1 LAILG
6 GSFRL
11 LAKAVVPLAV
21 LFILAAC
28 GGSKQEQAR
37 ATVGVHGPG
46 FTFEAPQGWRV
57 ARKADGAVARL
68 GKALVSVSRFP
79 LVNAYDPGEFAA
91 VTKEL
96 DILATR
102 LAHEAGQ
109 KSATGRTT
117 TVAGR
122 KIRSYRYGNRRLGFV
137 LEGKREYQL
146 FCEPAGAA
154 CDLLYSSFTLSG
166 PQAS

>member
-1 LAILG
+1 LGILS

-11 LAKAVVPLAV
+11 LARRVLPLAL

-28 GGSKQEQAR
+28 GGAKQGEAP

-46 FTFEAPQGWRV
+46 FTFEVPEGWTV
-57 ARKADGAVARL
+57 TTPSNGAVARH
-68 GKALVSVSRFP
+68 GRAVVSVTRFP
-79 LVNAYDPGEFAA
+79 LLKPYDPAEFDA

-96 DILATR
+96 DVIATR
-102 LAHEAGQ
+102 LAHQAGQ
-109 KSATGRTT
+109 VSAAGQTT

-122 KIRSYRYGNRRLGFV
+122 KVRSYRYGNRRLGFV

-146 FCEPAGAA
+146 FCAPAGGA

-166 PQAS
+166 PQA

>member
-1 LAILG
+1 MLTKGVL
-6 GSFRL
+6 
-11 LAKAVVPLAV
+11 PLAL

-28 GGSKQEQAR
+28 GGSTQGEAPP
-37 ATVGVHGPG
+37 TVGVHGPG
-46 FTFEAPQGWRV
+46 FTFEVPEGWTVTTSSGR
-57 ARKADGAVARL
+57 AVARR
-68 GKALVSVSRFP
+68 GRALVSVSRFP
-79 LVNAYDPGEFAA
+79 LLKPYDPAEFAA

-109 KSATGRTT
+109 VSAAGQTT

-146 FCEPAGAA
+146 FCAPAGAA

>member
-11 LAKAVVPLAV
+11 LAKAVVPLAL
-21 LFILAAC
+21 LFILAGC
-28 GGSKQEQAR
+28 GGSRPQQAQT
-37 ATVGVHGPG
+37 TVGVHGPG
-46 FTFEAPQGWRV
+46 FAFQAPEGWRV
-57 ARKADGAVARL
+57 ATRADGAVARR
-68 GKALVSVSRFP
+68 GTALVSVSRFP
-79 LVNAYDPGEFAA
+79 LVKAYDPAEFAA
-91 VTKEL
+91 VSREL
-96 DILATR
+96 DSLAAR
-102 LAHEAGQ
+102 LAHQAGQ
-109 KSATGRTT
+109 QTATGQTT

-122 KIRSYRYGNRRLGFV
+122 KVRSYRYGNRRVGFV

-146 FCEPAGAA
+146 FCKPAGGA

>member
-11 LAKAVVPLAV
+11 LAKAVLPLAL

-28 GGSKQEQAR
+28 GGSKQGQAP

-57 ARKADGAVARL
+57 VRHADGAVARR

-79 LVNAYDPGEFAA
+79 LLKTYDPAEFAA

-96 DILATR
+96 DRLATR
-102 LAHEAGQ
+102 LARQAGE
-109 KSATGRTT
+109 KRATGQTT
-117 TVAGR
+117 SVAGR
-122 KIRSYRYGNRRLGFV
+122 KVRSYRYGNRRVGFV

-146 FCEPAGAA
+146 FCEPVGAA

>member
-11 LAKAVVPLAV
+11 LAKAVLPLAL

-28 GGSKQEQAR
+28 GGSKQGQAQ

-57 ARKADGAVARL
+57 VRRADGAVVRR

-79 LVNAYDPGEFAA
+79 LLKTYDPAEFAA

-96 DILATR
+96 DSLATR
-102 LAHEAGQ
+102 LAHSVGA
-109 KSATGRTT
+109 KRATGQTT
-117 TVAGR
+117 NVAGR
-122 KIRSYRYGNRRLGFV
+122 KVRSYRYGDRRLGFV

-146 FCEPAGAA
+146 FCRPVSAA
-154 CDLLYSSFTLSG
+154 CDLLYASFTLSG

>member
-11 LAKAVVPLAV
+11 LAKAVLPLAL

-28 GGSKQEQAR
+28 GGSKQGQAP

-57 ARKADGAVARL
+57 VRQADGTVARR

-79 LVNAYDPGEFAA
+79 LLKTYDPAEFAA

-96 DILATR
+96 DRLATR
-102 LAHEAGQ
+102 LARQAGE
-109 KSATGRTT
+109 KRATGQTT
-117 TVAGR
+117 SVAGR
-122 KIRSYRYGNRRLGFV
+122 KVRSYRYGNRRVGFV

-146 FCEPAGAA
+146 FCEPVGAA

>member
-11 LAKAVVPLAV
+11 LAKAVLPLAL

-28 GGSKQEQAR
+28 GGSRPGEVQS
-37 ATVGVHGPG
+37 TVGVHGHG
-46 FTFEAPQGWRV
+46 FTFEAPRGWRV
-57 ARKADGAVARL
+57 TTPPDGAVARK
-68 GKALVSVSRFP
+68 GRALVSVSRFP
-79 LVNAYDPGEFAA
+79 LVKAYDPAEFPA

-109 KSATGRTT
+109 ETARGQTT

-122 KIRSYRYGNRRLGFV
+122 KIRAYRYGDRRLGFV

-154 CDLLYSSFTLSG
+154 CDLLYRTFTLSG
-166 PQAS
+166 PQA